1 MGKSVAGPAPV
12 GHTWQAGRSRLS
24 CSLLTSSRHVCHREV
39 KKPPDWAELTDGN
52 RVFVGTR
59 TGIEGAATEH
69 MALSYSQVETLDC
82 V

>member
-1 MGKSVAGPAPV
+1 MVEFRNLTGLLFRLSVR
-12 GHTWQAGRSRLS
+12 GRSGLS